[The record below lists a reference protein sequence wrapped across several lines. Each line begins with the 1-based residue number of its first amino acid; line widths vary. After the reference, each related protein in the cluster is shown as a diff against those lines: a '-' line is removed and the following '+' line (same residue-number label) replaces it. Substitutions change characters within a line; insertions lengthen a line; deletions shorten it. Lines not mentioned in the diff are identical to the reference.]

1 MSGVV
6 IVISSG
12 VAWAQILPD
21 RTLGSEQPLVRFD
34 ATLEAT
40 LIQGGANRQPNLF
53 HSFQQF
59 NVSSGQRV
67 LFDNPSD
74 VQRILSRVTGGNVS
88 QILGVLGV
96 WNSQAQQRGNADL
109 FFINPNGIIFGPHAT
124 LDLNGSFVASTAT
137 SLRFADGTYF
147 SVTDETVKPLLT
159 VTAPNGLLFGDATGN
174 IHING
179 TQLQISS
186 DHTLALIG
194 GDLSFQATSRSLPIF
209 LFLDGRVELGSVDD
223 GSFVAL
229 MSSPD
234 TGLTFDYEGVQQFR
248 DIQLESF
255 SLATFDASLQA
266 IQVQGRAVTLLNG
279 AQLGTTSAFG
289 VQPGGSITVSASE
302 SVDLLGTDLQGSG
315 SGLVTVTFGS
325 AGNIT
330 IQTKRLSLRD
340 GAGILTVSISPF
352 DAGQSGNLSVNAS
365 ESVELVGQNTAL
377 TTQTLGANAAG
388 DLTIQ
393 TNRLSIQD
401 GAFITAETQSQGAG
415 GTITIQGPSS
425 VAVTGPGS
433 GILSIATFG
442 PGNIPASGPGGTI
455 RIVDVGVVT
464 VTNGAR
470 IGTSSVGTG
479 AGGNIE
485 FDQVNAVILDQG
497 SISAEA
503 NSNGGNITI
512 QGSPVVLLDNNSA
525 ISAAVEGDGD
535 GGNIDLNASVIAAV
549 PGSDSDITANA
560 GLGMGGNI
568 TLTAQGVFGLEE
580 RNAIEGNGTNDI
592 DASSDFGLDGTV
604 TLNTPE
610 TDPNQALVTLP
621 MAVADLQL
629 AQNCAPVTPEVAGRF
644 VNTGRG
650 GLPADHSPVLS
661 SGAVWEDLRSPSLVS
676 TSSTPAQQ
684 AEDISHPPTPQ
695 IIEAQGWVTSTK
707 GKIFLTAQVPTATP
721 YSSQQSVGTC

>member
-1 MSGVV
+1 MSGMVIAVSSGVV
-6 IVISSG
+6 
-12 VAWAQILPD
+12 WAQVIPD
-21 RTLGSEQPLVRFD
+21 RTLGPEQSLVRLD
-34 ATLEAT
+34 ATLGTT

-59 NVSSGQRV
+59 NVSKGQRV
-67 LFDNPSD
+67 FFDNPSGI
-74 VQRILSRVTGGNVS
+74 QRILSRVTGSNVS

-96 WNSQAQQRGNADL
+96 WNSQTQQRGNADL
-109 FFINPNGIIFGPHAT
+109 FLINPNGIIFGPNAT

-137 SLRFADGTYF
+137 SLRFADGTHF
-147 SVTDETVKPLLT
+147 SAIDTTVKPLLT
-159 VTAPNGLLFGDATGN
+159 VTAPSGLLFAETAGN

-179 TQLQISS
+179 TQLHISS
-186 DHTLALIG
+186 GQTLALIG
-194 GDLSFQATSRSLPIF
+194 GDLSFQAASSLPIF
-209 LFLDGRVELGSVDD
+209 LFLEGRVELGSVDD
-223 GSFVAL
+223 GSSVSL
-229 MSSPD
+229 MSSPG

-248 DIQLESF
+248 DIRLDGF
-255 SLATFDASLQA
+255 SLTTLDGSPEA

-279 AQLGTTSAFG
+279 AQLGTTSTG
-289 VQPGGSITVSASE
+289 IQPSGNITVSASE
-302 SVDLLGTDLQGSG
+302 SVDLQGSG
-315 SGLVTVTFGS
+315 SGLVTVTSGS

-330 IQTKRLSLRD
+330 IQTQRLSLRD
-340 GAGILTVSISPF
+340 GAGVLTVSTSPF
-352 DAGQSGNLSVNAS
+352 DAGQSGNLSINAS

-377 TTQTLGANAAG
+377 TTQTFGANAAG

-425 VAVTGPGS
+425 VAVMGPGS
-433 GILSIATFG
+433 GILSSATFG
-442 PGNIPASGPGGTI
+442 PGGPASGPGGTI
-455 RIVDVGVVT
+455 RIVDVGTVA

-503 NSNGGNITI
+503 NSNGGNISI
-512 QGSPVVLLDNNSA
+512 QGSPVVLLDNNST
-525 ISAAVEGDGD
+525 ISAAVGGDGD

-592 DASSDFGLDGTV
+592 DASSDFGLDGMV

-629 AQNCAPVTPEVAGRF
+629 AQNCAPATPESASRF

-661 SGAVWEDLRSPSLVS
+661 PRAVWEDLRSPSLVS
-676 TSSTPAQQ
+676 TSSTPAKQ
-684 AEDISHPPTPQ
+684 AEDLTLPPTPQ
-695 IIEAQGWVTSTK
+695 IIEAQGWVTNTK
-707 GKIFLTAQVPTATP
+707 GKIFLTAQVPTATL
-721 YSSQQSVGTC
+721 YSSQHPVRAC